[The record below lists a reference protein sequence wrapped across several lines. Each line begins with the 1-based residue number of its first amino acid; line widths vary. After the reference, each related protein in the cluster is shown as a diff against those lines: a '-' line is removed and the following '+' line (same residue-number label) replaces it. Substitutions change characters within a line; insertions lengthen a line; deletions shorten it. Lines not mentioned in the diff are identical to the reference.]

1 MVLSECLGSSRID
14 KSAEQCVRRLSY
26 HPIKPRRFA
35 LQSARRTLQCVIR
48 KAKSDWIFKQL
59 GRVND
64 GICGASGSK
73 AAWTAIKTL
82 KRGLGPSKRP
92 PPARMKLPDGTF
104 ASSAEENAEVFVKYF
119 EKLYNSAGESIYD
132 EIILPNLPLRATA
145 QGLDH
150 TPSKLEMLEAIGKLH
165 DSAPGASGLRA
176 SAWKALAGLGYDSS
190 ADAIYGFITNFWES
204 EQLPESWAI
213 GLLSILPTKGDLS
226 LPGNYRGITKL
237 EVAYKIIAQ
246 ILLLARLKVIKESKE
261 HLDHENQCV
270 SETAE
275 DARTDH
281 SQSKH
286 FSTRDVNIISRL
298 GSFFGY
304 LVKAFDMVPRELLW
318 NTLER
323 FGVPLKL
330 ISVLRAMHKSIEV
343 VYLRLME
350 SNVDSPQPS
359 GSNKATC

>member
-1 MVLSECLGSSRID
+1 MRSTLIISNPD
-14 KSAEQCVRRLSY
+14 QNNDF
-26 HPIKPRRFA
+26 FA
-35 LQSARRTLQCVIR
+35 LQSARGTLQCAIR
-48 KAKSDWIFKQL
+48 NAKSDWIFKQL

-104 ASSAEENAEVFVKYF
+104 ASSAEENAEVFAQHF
-119 EKLYNSAGESIYD
+119 EKLYNSTASNYD
-132 EIILPNLPLRATA
+132 ETILSHLPLRAAA

-150 TPSKLEMLEAIGKLH
+150 APTKLEMHEAISKLH

-176 SAWKALAGLGYDSS
+176 SAWKALAGYDSS
-190 ADAIYGFITNFWES
+190 ADAIYGFISNFWNS

-213 GLLSILPTKGDLS
+213 GLLSMLPKKGDLS
-226 LPGNYRGITKL
+226 LPGNYRGITML
-237 EVAYKIIAQ
+237 EVAYKIVAQ
-246 ILLLARLKVIKESKE
+246 ILLPGLKLIKESKE
-261 HLDHENQCV
+261 HLDHENQCGFRNGRGC
-270 SETAE
+270 S
-275 DARTDH
+275 D
-281 SQSKH
+281 
-286 FSTRDVNIISRL
+286 
-298 GSFFGY
+298 GSFTVKALLSKRREHNCETWVLFLD

-330 ISVLRAMHKSIEV
+330 ISILRAMHKS
-343 VYLRLME
+343 
-350 SNVDSPQPS
+350 
-359 GSNKATC
+359 T